1 MRELINQAEKVTR
14 EELSF
19 MAFRLAAHYCELKFK
34 ALDDVLIIIEMV
46 EAYEARFQNYVTIGD
61 QIANNDDYYER
72 FLAVAAE
79 RRAAFELARATM
91 RFTVNGEAVSQLAML

>member
-1 MRELINQAEKVTR
+1 MAGHNNCPLTIIASHYILLYIDNDGNEVRVSTMRELINQAEKVTR

-46 EAYEARFQNYVTIGD
+46 EAYEAR
-61 QIANNDDYYER
+61 
-72 FLAVAAE
+72 
-79 RRAAFELARATM
+79 
-91 RFTVNGEAVSQLAML
+91 